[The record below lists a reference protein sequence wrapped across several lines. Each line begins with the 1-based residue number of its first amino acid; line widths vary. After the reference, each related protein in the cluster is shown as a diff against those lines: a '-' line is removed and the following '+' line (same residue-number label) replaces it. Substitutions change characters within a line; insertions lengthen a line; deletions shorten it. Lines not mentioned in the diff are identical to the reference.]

1 MPTETIDQTIEPQVA
16 PSGAQTMR
24 AIVQDAYGA
33 APEDVLR
40 LARIDKPTAGDGEI
54 LVRVR
59 AASVDRGTWHLMA
72 GLPSA
77 MRVATGF
84 RRPKAQ
90 NPGRCLAGTVEAI
103 GADVTGFNVGEEVYG
118 TTTASFAEHVVVQ
131 PERLALKPTNVS
143 FEQAAAAPIS
153 GITALQAVRDA
164 ADVSPGQKVLVIG
177 ASGGVG
183 TFAVQIAKA
192 FGAEVTGVCSTAKV
206 DLVRSLGADHVI
218 DYTREDFAAGAPGYD
233 VIIDTGGNSRVSHLR
248 RALAP
253 GGRLVLVGG
262 ESDGKFLGGFGRQLR
277 APLTSLFVGPKM
289 KLFGAKENAADL
301 LVLRELI
308 EAGQVTPAVDRTFPP
323 ADTAAAVRYLQD
335 GHARGKVVISV

>member
-1 MPTETIDQTIEPQVA
+1 MTTQTIDRTIDPAVA
-16 PSGAQTMR
+16 PAGAETMR
-24 AIVQDAYGA
+24 AIAQVAYGA

-40 LARIDKPTAGDGEI
+40 LARIDKPVAGDGEI

-90 NPGRCLAGTVEAI
+90 NPGRCLAGTVEAV
-103 GADVTGFNVGEEVYG
+103 GKEVTGFNVGEEVYG
-118 TTTASFAEHVVVQ
+118 TTTASFAEYVVVQ
-131 PERLALKPTNVS
+131 PERLALKPSNLS
-143 FEQAAAAPIS
+143 FEQASAAPIS

-192 FGAEVTGVCSTAKV
+192 FGAEVTGVCSTSKV
-206 DLVRSLGADHVI
+206 DLVRSIGADVVI
-218 DYTREDFAAGAPGYD
+218 DYTREDFADGDPGYNA
-233 VIIDTGGNSRVSHLR
+233 IIDTGGNSRLSHLR
-248 RALAP
+248 RALAS

-277 APLTSLFVGPKM
+277 APLSSLFVGPKL
-289 KLFGAKENAADL
+289 KLFGAKENAPDL
-301 LVLRELI
+301 IVLRNLI
-308 EAGQVTPAVDRTFPP
+308 EAGQVNPAVDKAFPL

-335 GHARGKVVISV
+335 GHARGKVVITV